1 MNNCMT
7 TMKER
12 FFGICS
18 ILCTFL
24 TSYLIFMEYIKDK
37 VYLLLLEYCKATL
50 MLLDIFNQMFF
61 SQPSNEPNDLEFLY
75 EIKHDYEKKTQIIL
89 KVRNG
94 NPNDEERQT
103 LLDIG
108 QAYNNYIRTI
118 HLNIIKNEFHLIF
131 LLNLIIFFLFL

>member
-1 MNNCMT
+1 MII
-7 TMKER
+7 MKER

-24 TSYLIFMEYIKDK
+24 TSYLIFVEYIKDK
-37 VYLLLLEYCKATL
+37 VYILLLEYIKATL
-50 MLLDIFNQMFF
+50 MLLDIFNQIFF
-61 SQPSNEPNDLEFLY
+61 PPPKNEPNDLEFLY

-89 KVRNG
+89 KVRDG

-108 QAYNNYIRTI
+108 QAHNNYIRAI
-118 HLNIIKNEFHLIF
+118 NSNMP
-131 LLNLIIFFLFL
+131 